1 MSVGLVGSIPP
12 PFASA
17 IHSHWGDIITPVT
30 ASFSGSWDLGLI
42 GTHTSDFV
50 STIHSQS
57 FNGPHLVWLSDSPR
71 HLSKLISAIGHGPD
85 AALHQCRHNVVG
97 GVTSSVSSFVTLG
110 IRPFSILP
118 SVPRSISSVIDHKL
132 YPPQA
137 HWLPRICPW
146 KIILIPN
153 FPSNPSEF
161 LVIFHPQDMDDGPS
175 LLLNSA
181 LPGIFLYGVS
191 LLEFPIDSSLPG
203 TICLPSSP
211 CLLYL
216 LVSCPPWCFDRVS
229 YSG

>member
-50 STIHSQS
+50 STIRSQP

-71 HLSKLISAIGHGPD
+71 RPAKLISAIGHGPD
-85 AALHQCRHNVVG
+85 AALHQCRHKVVG

-132 YPPQA
+132 YLPPGSLVTA
-137 HWLPRICPW
+137 DLSLEDHLNP
-146 KIILIPN
+146 K
-153 FPSNPSEF
+153 FPF
-161 LVIFHPQDMDDGPS
+161 Q
-175 LLLNSA
+175 
-181 LPGIFLYGVS
+181 
-191 LLEFPIDSSLPG
+191 PI
-203 TICLPSSP
+203 
-211 CLLYL
+211 
-216 LVSCPPWCFDRVS
+216 
-229 YSG
+229 

>member
-1 MSVGLVGSIPP
+1 MVHVLSGYRILPDIYPSSSLLLVMGLMLLFISADIMWLVGSPLLFP
-12 PFASA
+12 VLLPLGFGLSLFCRLFRGL
-17 IHSHWGDIITPVT
+17 SLLSLII
-30 ASFSGSWDLGLI
+30 S
-42 GTHTSDFV
+42 
-50 STIHSQS
+50 
-57 FNGPHLVWLSDSPR
+57 
-71 HLSKLISAIGHGPD
+71 
-85 AALHQCRHNVVG
+85 
-97 GVTSSVSSFVTLG
+97 
-110 IRPFSILP
+110 
-118 SVPRSISSVIDHKL
+118 SIS
-132 YPPQA
+132 PQA
-137 HWLPRICPW
+137 HWSLRICPW